1 MMTAF
6 FFWRRKEE
14 ALERS
19 REKGDEQKI
28 LCEMGRGIGA
38 NYLTS
43 LPLGLFDNLGSL
55 ATL

>member
-1 MMTAF
+1 MTAF